1 MVLEAVR
8 TLATAPELEDWELES
23 IAREFGNS
31 WPIHGLS
38 IPVGVLLRARKE
50 YESLNTPGAATT
62 SCARIVAVAEALV
75 DVEPGDTDFQAK
87 FLALSREIDNLRG
100 YTKR

>member
-1 MVLEAVR
+1 
-8 TLATAPELEDWELES
+8 LATAPELEDWELES

-50 YESLNTPGAATT
+50 YESLNTPGKATT

-75 DVEPGDTDFQAK
+75 DAGTHEPGDFREEY
-87 FLALSREIDNLRG
+87 LALCREIDNLRR
-100 YTKR
+100 YKKR